1 MGVHSWCQILHHLK
15 PDIASLH
22 LLFLNR
28 EWKSMFDLSW
38 VAVTMAECISFAK
51 KNPAGRA
58 WHKHLPGSSAFQV
71 YVVWVGEAYLWILHS
86 SSAPGKCLTQDR
98 GCAALLAPS
107 PWLTTCLRNR
117 PGGHSL
123 HRASGTWQS
132 QGLWAM
138 ARKQRQ
144 HFPNGEES
152 ELGQEVFKKKVRE
165 ELDFPCRADFGE
177 MNNGLHYHLSPQQ
190 IQKNIRK
197 KERKKTP
204 ALLHPPRD
212 SLGASL
218 PHIQVLEPTWS
229 NGERGYCRSQADSLA
244 LHFSPHAP
252 CPPPHSLFCCQHC
265 T

>member
-1 MGVHSWCQILHHLK
+1 MEKYVWLILSCSYNGWMSIL
-15 PDIASLH
+15 
-22 LLFLNR
+22 R
-28 EWKSMFDLSW
+28 
-38 VAVTMAECISFAK
+38 K

-107 PWLTTCLRNR
+107 RWLTTCLRNR

-190 IQKNIRK
+190 IQNNIRK
-197 KERKKTP
+197 KERKKK
-204 ALLHPPRD
+204 
-212 SLGASL
+212 
-218 PHIQVLEPTWS
+218 
-229 NGERGYCRSQADSLA
+229 
-244 LHFSPHAP
+244 P
-252 CPPPHSLFCCQHC
+252 CPPTPTKGLLGGFPAPYSSSGTHLVQWRKRLL
-265 T
+265 